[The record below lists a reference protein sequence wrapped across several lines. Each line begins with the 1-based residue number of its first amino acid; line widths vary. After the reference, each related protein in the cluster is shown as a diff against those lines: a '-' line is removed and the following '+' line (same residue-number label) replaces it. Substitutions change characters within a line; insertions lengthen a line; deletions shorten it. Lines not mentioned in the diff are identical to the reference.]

1 MTRIPGLGPGA
12 RAGEVVGQW
21 LQAIGL
27 RQFDRRDELA
37 RRLSSPTTDDAAVAE
52 AACQRAARSYFGPDY
67 DVRAVTR
74 FAEQLRR
81 ATGEDL
87 GGGQMQTEAVI
98 RAALG
103 EPNLD
108 LSGISSASRFRIH
121 AMTVAAV
128 IGGLGLGETALG
140 SLLALA
146 ETDVLRRGR
155 RPSLAAPESR

>member
-1 MTRIPGLGPGA
+1 LAARDADPGA
-12 RAGEVVGQW
+12 GPVPGPATVVGQW

-98 RAALG
+98 RAAL
-103 EPNLD
+103 
-108 LSGISSASRFRIH
+108 
-121 AMTVAAV
+121 
-128 IGGLGLGETALG
+128 
-140 SLLALA
+140 
-146 ETDVLRRGR
+146 RR
-155 RPSLAAPESR
+155 A